1 MGMWRLEN
9 SHVPIRVCTAAFHFS
24 SFEPI
29 VVLRILY
36 DFIPSRYTSFERF
49 LVLRECSGWICQL
62 LPKESMKPEK
72 PKI

>member
-9 SHVPIRVCTAAFHFS
+9 SHVPIIYIDALRFRS
-24 SFEPI
+24 IEPFI
-29 VVLRILY
+29 VLWILY
-36 DFIPSRYTSFERF
+36 DFNPSRYTSFERF
-49 LVLRECSGWICQL
+49 FVLRECSGWICQP

>member
-9 SHVPIRVCTAAFHFS
+9 SHVPIIYIDALRFRS
-24 SFEPI
+24 IEPFI
-29 VVLRILY
+29 VLWILY
-36 DFIPSRYTSFERF
+36 DFNPSRYTSFERF
-49 LVLRECSGWICQL
+49 LVLRECYGWICQP